1 MRFKHLIAGS
11 LLIAS
16 TLSQASCFN
25 IYKDNLTQVNDFIKK
40 SNHRQAMY
48 EAGGLATTTNVIV
61 IASLAGTGGP
71 LVSTAAGAGMIASL
85 YLASTYIDLRVEDGV
100 EEAFAKKSLLES
112 SLNLLKQA
120 KLGNGPLLQDAIV
133 GINRSVSTAI
143 SLKDL
148 ADKIDKQSNERIYCQ
163 NPEEVMSP
171 AGILKTA
178 IEELKTEL

>member
-1 MRFKHLIAGS
+1 MLSKLLIAGS
-11 LLIAS
+11 FLIAS
-16 TLSQASCFN
+16 TLTQASCFN
-25 IYKDNLTQVNDFIKK
+25 VYKDNLVQVEDFIQK
-40 SNHRQAMY
+40 SNHKQVLI
-48 EAGGLATTTNVIV
+48 EAGALATTTNAIV
-61 IASLAGTGGP
+61 IAGLAGTGGP

-85 YLASTYIDLRVEDGV
+85 YLASTYIDLRTDDNV

-133 GINRSVSTAI
+133 GINRSVSTSI

-148 ADKIDKQSNERIYCQ
+148 AEKIDQQSNERIYCQ
-163 NPEEVMSP
+163 NSEEVMSP